1 MGWRG
6 YIRGFFSCYKADFG
20 EHNLGVQQRGFP
32 PLNPGRLSGSGNL
45 FPSNMT
51 EEGKQS
57 DGFFSGLD
65 ARNKE
70 GW

>member
-1 MGWRG
+1 MKQ
-6 YIRGFFSCYKADFG
+6 S
-20 EHNLGVQQRGFP
+20 GFP
-32 PLNPGRLSGSGNL
+32 PLNPGYLRGSENL

-51 EEGKQS
+51 EEGKEN

-65 ARNKE
+65 AWNKE